1 MYKILIYIVIYFH
14 EINQINYN
22 VDEKDGGEIK

>member
-14 EINQINYN
+14 EINKINYN